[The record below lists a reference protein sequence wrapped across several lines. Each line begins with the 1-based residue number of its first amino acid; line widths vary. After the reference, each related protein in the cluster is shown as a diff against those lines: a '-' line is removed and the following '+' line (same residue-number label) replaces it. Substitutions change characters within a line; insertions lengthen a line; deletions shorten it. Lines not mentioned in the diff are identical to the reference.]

1 LHVGWAVLYRIEHC
15 PPYMYIWLVGS
26 ALSDFQLL
34 LSLNKPLPTL
44 HLYLCPPYMY
54 IWLWW
59 AVLYP
64 IFNYYYPLKKHC
76 PPYIFIYA
84 HPTCI
89 SGSGGQCSIRFSTIT
104 IP

>member
-1 LHVGWAVLYRIEHC
+1 MPTLHVYLA
-15 PPYMYIWLVGS
+15 LVGS

-34 LSLNKPLPTL
+34 LSLEKALPTL

-64 IFNYYYPLKKHC
+64 IFNYYY
-76 PPYIFIYA
+76 
-84 HPTCI
+84 
-89 SGSGGQCSIRFSTIT
+89 
-104 IP
+104 